1 MLLLAMVS
9 SQMFKKHAV
18 KVSLILNKLLS
29 KFAKPLIVVHNSIL
43 FFRQRKLL
51 LAPNRIMILKTDL
64 MLSKL
69 FQDVQLLIRIGPYF
83 INAKVMASTTLMHSL
98 QIHLPLN
105 SIQDTILSLSHV
117 NLLAY
122 SLLLKCLI
130 FALQMKFNLDK
141 IF

>member
-51 LAPNRIMILKTDL
+51 LAPNRIMISKTDL
-64 MLSKL
+64 MLLKL
-69 FQDVQLLIRIGPYF
+69 FQDVQLLIRIGLYF
-83 INAKVMASTTLMHSL
+83 INAKVMASTTLMHS
-98 QIHLPLN
+98 
-105 SIQDTILSLSHV
+105 
-117 NLLAY
+117 
-122 SLLLKCLI
+122 
-130 FALQMKFNLDK
+130 
-141 IF
+141 